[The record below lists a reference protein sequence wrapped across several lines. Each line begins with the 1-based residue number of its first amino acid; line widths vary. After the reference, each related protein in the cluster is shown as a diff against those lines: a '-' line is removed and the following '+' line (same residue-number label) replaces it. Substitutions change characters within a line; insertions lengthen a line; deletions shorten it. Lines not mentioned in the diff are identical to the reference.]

1 MDVSHLRKPPGPS
14 DKSILSRGADVAL
27 PQRVTAAQCDELVEA
42 LLQGAAALPD
52 GSEREN
58 LLKLAAGYHDLA
70 NMKRIVDRNVN

>member
-1 MDVSHLRKPPGPS
+1 MEDEPLT
-14 DKSILSRGADVAL
+14 
-27 PQRVTAAQCDELVEA
+27 VTECDELVEV
-42 LLQGAAALPD
+42 LLQAAAALPN